1 MLDQVPF
8 VRPRVALVYGDA
20 GAAGH
25 VRAAVAE
32 HVQIVYSTLAAEF
45 DAARLEDSRA
55 TAALLN
61 LDSCDW
67 LDAVETRL
75 HAAGVAVVYN
85 DPEISRT
92 LQGWEQARWLRHLT
106 AKLSGSTDFDPPRP
120 VPATVPL
127 PDVEPAAPEVVDARA
142 AQPPEMATPVVSEA
156 PVGAPAEVMEQ
167 PLSLAEIASM
177 TVSFNAAPD
186 EPMVM
191 QAAPADL
198 PLAPDDQQQS
208 GDVVEAA
215 VTDVESAAPAP
226 APLADAAPV
235 AAEDDGP
242 LDVDTE
248 ALSALIDARL
258 AEAEG
263 HAPAD
268 APQVWRVAHGGV
280 VSAVNLVP
288 VAEPETAQA
297 NQDGPAAS
305 VQPPAAPV
313 DDSELMQGL
322 PAIDDWQLVDP
333 DAAAPP
339 AVASGEKQ
347 ARTEPVVSVDFAG
360 LELVPMEPVV
370 QVELHTE
377 PIERWMHVENHDA
390 QVADKNDKQ
399 PAAPDASGG
408 RA

>member
-25 VRAAVAE
+25 VREAVAE
-32 HVQIVYSTLAAEF
+32 HVQIVYSTSAAEF

-67 LDAVETRL
+67 LDAVETWL
-75 HAAGVAVVYN
+75 HAAGVAVIYN
-85 DPEISRT
+85 DPEISRA

-120 VPATVPL
+120 VPVAAPP
-127 PDVEPAAPEVVDARA
+127 PDVEPAAPEVVDAPA
-142 AQPPEMATPVVSEA
+142 AQPHEMAMPVVHEA
-156 PVGAPAEVMEQ
+156 PAPAPAEFIEQ
-167 PLSLAEIASM
+167 PLSPAEIASM
-177 TVSFNAAPD
+177 TANFNAVPEVPA
-186 EPMVM
+186 VM
-191 QAAPADL
+191 QTAPTDL
-198 PLAPDDQQQS
+198 QLVSDDQQQF
-208 GDVVEAA
+208 GDAVEAV
-215 VTDVESAAPAP
+215 VTDAAPAAPVSMP
-226 APLADAAPV
+226 AMDAAPA
-235 AAEDDGP
+235 AAEDDSP

-268 APQVWRVAHGGV
+268 APQVWRVADGGA
-280 VSAVNLVP
+280 VSAVDLAP
-288 VAEPETAQA
+288 KAQPDAAQA
-297 NQDGPAAS
+297 SQDAPAAI
-305 VQPPAAPV
+305 VQPPA

-333 DAAAPP
+333 DATAAPEI
-339 AVASGEKQ
+339 AAGEKQ
-347 ARTEPVVSVDFAG
+347 VRTEPSVSIDFAG
-360 LELVPMEPVV
+360 LELVPMEPPV
-370 QVELHTE
+370 QVDLHAE
-377 PIERWMHVENHDA
+377 PIERWMHVDNHDA
-390 QVADKNDKQ
+390 QVADKNNKQ
-399 PAAPDASGG
+399 PAAPDANGD

>member
-25 VRAAVAE
+25 VREAVAE
-32 HVQIVYSTLAAEF
+32 HVQIVYSTSAAEF

-67 LDAVETRL
+67 LDAVETWL

-92 LQGWEQARWLRHLT
+92 LRGWEQARWLRHLT

-120 VPATVPL
+120 VPAAVPP
-127 PDVEPAAPEVVDARA
+127 PDVEPAAPEVADARA
-142 AQPPEMATPVVSEA
+142 AQPPETATPVVSET

-177 TVSFNAAPD
+177 TVNFNAVPE
-186 EPMVM
+186 EPVVM
-191 QAAPADL
+191 QAAPAVDL
-198 PLAPDDQQQS
+198 PLASDGRQQF
-208 GDVVEAA
+208 GDVVEAV
-215 VTDVESAAPAP
+215 VTGIESAASM
-226 APLADAAPV
+226 ADAAPV

-268 APQVWRVAHGGV
+268 APQVWRVAHGGA
-280 VSAVNLVP
+280 VSAVDLAP
-288 VAEPETAQA
+288 VAEPDTAQA
-297 NQDGPAAS
+297 NQDAPAAI
-305 VQPPAAPV
+305 VQPPAPPV

-322 PAIDDWQLVDP
+322 PAIDDWQLVDR
-333 DAAAPP
+333 DAPLEP
-339 AVASGEKQ
+339 AASGEQ
-347 ARTEPVVSVDFAG
+347 EAGTEPVLAIDFAG
-360 LELVPMEPVV
+360 LELVPMEPLV
-370 QVELHTE
+370 QVELHAE
-377 PIERWMHVENHDA
+377 PIERRMYVENHDA
-390 QVADKNDKQ
+390 QVADKNKQ
-399 PAAPDASGG
+399 PAVPDANGG